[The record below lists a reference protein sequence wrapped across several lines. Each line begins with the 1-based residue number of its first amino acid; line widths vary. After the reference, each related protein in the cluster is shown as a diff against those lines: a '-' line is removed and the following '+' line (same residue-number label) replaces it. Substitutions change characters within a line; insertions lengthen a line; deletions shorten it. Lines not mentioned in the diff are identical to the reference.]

1 MSSTLFEK
9 ICAGEIPADIVYQD
23 DQCVCF
29 RDIGPQAPTHLLLVP
44 RKPIPRLSLADEGD
58 AALLGHMMLAAGKI
72 ARSLGIDESGF
83 RLVINNGPD
92 AGEAVRICTCTS
104 WPGGSWNGLPAR
116 PQRLSVLPAAGAR
129 VIPAS
134 ADAGAAL
141 SACQAR
147 NQPVRCI
154 YEKIAGRA

>member
-92 AGEAVRICTCTS
+92 AGEAVPHLDMHI
-104 WPGGSWNGLPAR
+104 L
-116 PQRLSVLPAAGAR
+116 
-129 VIPAS
+129 
-134 ADAGAAL
+134 
-141 SACQAR
+141 
-147 NQPVRCI
+147 
-154 YEKIAGRA
+154 AGRKLEWPPG